1 MLRFVTTTA
10 IMALAIASPHI
21 ATAQTPPPSPT
32 KALVNI
38 IVAEQFCAMRMPPK
52 EIITAIGG
60 QAVEE
65 TGLDMPQMVDAS
77 YIAATAIGN
86 AYRADG
92 TLPGFCLRM
101 AEIYSGSGW

>member
-1 MLRFVTTTA
+1 MKYALVA
-10 IMALAIASPHI
+10 ITLTMAAPAF
-21 ATAQTPPPSPT
+21 AQTTPTSPT

-38 IVAEQFCAMRMPPK
+38 IVAEQFCAMRAPPQ
-52 EIITAIGG
+52 EVTVAIGN

-92 TLPGFCLRM
+92 SLPGFCLRM

>member
-1 MLRFVTTTA
+1 MLKLTTA
-10 IMALAIASPHI
+10 LALAMAI
-21 ATAQTPPPSPT
+21 ATPALAQKPPPSPT

-60 QAVEE
+60 QAVAE

>member
-1 MLRFVTTTA
+1 MLKLTTA
-10 IMALAIASPHI
+10 IMALAIATP
-21 ATAQTPPPSPT
+21 ALAQTPPSPT